1 MNFKQRGGLLLAVG
15 ALALSLTGTVYA
27 AGDDAPA
34 VHEFKMTAQSY
45 TFDPAVITV
54 KKGEKVR
61 LIVTATDRGHG
72 IKIDGYDI
80 DQALKA
86 GDPATIEFTADKA
99 GEFEFKCSVFC
110 GFGHRKMKGKLI
122 VEDVK

>member
-1 MNFKQRGGLLLAVG
+1 MKFKQRVG
-15 ALALSLTGTVYA
+15 FILVVVALALSLTGTVFA
-27 AGDDAPA
+27 AGDDAPL
-34 VHEFKMTAQSY
+34 VHEFTMAARSY
-45 TFDPAVITV
+45 EFDPGVITV

-61 LIVTATDRGHG
+61 LIITATDREHG

-80 DQALKA
+80 DQVLKVGA
-86 GDPATIEFTADKA
+86 PTTIEFTADKA

-122 VEDVK
+122 VEEPK